1 MKDTVMLITF
11 KSKASGD
18 VIMLGQ
24 NGKEMLGVLG
34 KDAAASQGI
43 VTVAQLHGAIILLEQ
58 AMAADK
64 ARRWAPTEIGRT
76 ADVGV
81 RLSQRALPVLELLQR
96 SLKHAVPVTWG
107 V

>member
-1 MKDTVMLITF
+1 MLITF

-34 KDAAASQGI
+34 KDADAGQGI
-43 VTVAQLHGAIILLEQ
+43 LTVAQLPGAIILLEQ
-58 AMAADK
+58 AMAADR
-64 ARRWAPTEIGRT
+64 ARRWAPAETGRA
-76 ADVGV
+76 ADQGV
-81 RLSQRALPVLELLQR
+81 RLSQRALPVLDLLQR
-96 SLKHAVPVTWG
+96 SLKGDAAVTWG

>member
-1 MKDTVMLITF
+1 MLITF

-24 NGKEMLGVLG
+24 NGREMLNVLG
-34 KDAAASQGI
+34 KDADASQGI
-43 VTVAQLHGAIILLEQ
+43 VTVAQLPGAIILLEQ
-58 AMAADK
+58 AMAPDQ
-64 ARRWAPTEIGRT
+64 ARRWAPAETGRA

-81 RLSQRALPVLELLQR
+81 RLSQRALPVLDLLQR
-96 SLKHAVPVTWG
+96 SLKGDVPVTWG